1 MIKLGD
7 ISHLEDNLNPNPNF
21 PHSFG
26 YDTEQSNV
34 VVAYHRDRNEE
45 WERVKSR
52 KFKDLETYEKYCKTT
67 DQEYSYLFDENKNEY
82 LWSEIP
88 FNENENMDF
97 KPLRNKLIE
106 LNLLDEADNS
116 FDTLVWKVVDYE
128 KENDLYNFRDE
139 YGDSETAFNEL
150 KSYFME
156 NGFNEYLDQL
166 DENMINLEY
175 DKDDEVLGPLYKHA
189 ENLKKEIIEFKNKDL
204 EL

>member
-26 YDTEQSNV
+26 YDTEQKNV
-34 VVAYHRDRNEE
+34 VVAYHRDRNED
-45 WERVKSR
+45 WERVKPR
-52 KFKDLETYEKYCKTT
+52 KFKDLDAYEKYCKTT